1 MAGQTINSRS
11 SDIDDIKLIFTIHDL
26 LLNVQEK
33 IESATKKLNEDNL
46 NWTMQTIL
54 NEDMLNNKL

>member
-46 NWTMQTIL
+46 N
-54 NEDMLNNKL
+54 